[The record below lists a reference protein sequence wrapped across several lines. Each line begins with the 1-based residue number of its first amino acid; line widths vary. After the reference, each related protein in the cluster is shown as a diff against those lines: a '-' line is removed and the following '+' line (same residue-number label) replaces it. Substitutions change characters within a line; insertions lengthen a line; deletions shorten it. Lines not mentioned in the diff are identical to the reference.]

1 MRLVKYTAIV
11 RVVRVLLILAGA
23 FLVIGILVRQMSFI
37 DRQMIYFPDQELVS
51 TPADVGLVYE
61 DVDFTATDRTKLHG
75 WYVPG
80 DSRTTL
86 LWFHGNAGNISHRVD
101 NILMLNRTLGVNIM
115 IIDYR
120 GYGRSQGSPSENGLY
135 MDAEAAF
142 EFLVSQKGVDSE
154 TELVL
159 FGRSLG
165 AAVAAELAV
174 RHEVRGVILESG
186 FTSVKDMAQRI
197 YPFLPMGLL
206 INAVEA
212 RYDTI
217 SKIGNV
223 NAPVMVLHG
232 DRDEIVPFELG
243 EELFEAASE
252 PKTFYRIRGAGHND
266 TYHVGGE
273 SYFEALRE
281 FVSQSP

>member
-1 MRLVKYTAIV
+1 
-11 RVVRVLLILAGA
+11 
-23 FLVIGILVRQMSFI
+23 
-37 DRQMIYFPDQELVS
+37 
-51 TPADVGLVYE
+51 
-61 DVDFTATDRTKLHG
+61 
-75 WYVPG
+75 
-80 DSRTTL
+80 
-86 LWFHGNAGNISHRVD
+86 
-101 NILMLNRTLGVNIM
+101 MLNRTLGVNIM
-115 IIDYR
+115 ILDYR
-120 GYGRSQGSPSENGLY
+120 GYGRSEGSPSENGLY
-135 MDAEAAF
+135 LDAEAAF
-142 EFLVSQKGVDSE
+142 EFLVSDRGVDSE
-154 TELVL
+154 TELIL

-165 AAVAAELAV
+165 AAVAVELAA
-174 RHEVRGVILESG
+174 RHRVRGVILESG

-206 INAVEA
+206 INAVQA

-223 NAPVMVLHG
+223 TAPVMVLHG

-252 PKTFYRIRGAGHND
+252 PKTFYRIRGAVHND

-281 FVSQSP
+281 FVVGN